1 MFNIIPSY
9 DMNFKEKLITLA
21 KLILFISLIL
31 SLIFRTISFILF
43 GLILI
48 LFLYYIYLYNQESKK
63 KIREEL
69 NINNRDIINN
79 SYCVKPSKDNPFM
92 NPNIITNINN
102 YDIKACNIDN
112 VKIKNQMN
120 NYFKTPV
127 YKDVVDIYE
136 KKFSDRQFYTMPST
150 TIPNDQEA
158 FSKWLY
164 SRQKTCKE
172 NNGNQCF
179 NNIM

>member
-31 SLIFRTISFILF
+31 SLIFRSIAYILF
-43 GLILI
+43 GFILI

-63 KIREEL
+63 KFREEL
-69 NINNRDIINN
+69 NIKDRDYIDNN
-79 SYCVKPSKDNPFM
+79 YCVKPNKDNPFM
-92 NPNIITNINN
+92 NPNILNNN
-102 YDIKACNIDN
+102 YNYNIKACNIDN
-112 VKIKNQMN
+112 IKIKKEMN
-120 NYFKTPV
+120 NYFKTPI
-127 YKDVVDIYE
+127 YKDVIDIYE

-164 SRQKTCKE
+164 TRQKTCKE
-172 NNGNQCF
+172 NSGNQCL